1 MSTDEYKFDIIS
13 ALPLE
18 ISTTIFRMLDP
29 SAMKA
34 ALTVRR
40 NWYHIYQSDSALR
53 RIFRRRVRQRIRER
67 QRLAKY
73 LTNHRRVN
81 TPRRPPKQNGEK
93 KRKSRNGD
101 ARQMGKKPR
110 YDFEDTYSSATK
122 RPMRM

>member
-18 ISTTIFRMLDP
+18 ISTMIFRMLDP
-29 SAMKA
+29 SAKKA
-34 ALTVRR
+34 DLTVRR
-40 NWYHIYQSDSALR
+40 NWYHINQSDSALR
-53 RIFRRRVRQRIRER
+53 RIFRRRVRQKIRER

-73 LTNHRRVN
+73 LTNHRRLN
-81 TPRRPPKQNGEK
+81 APRRPPKQTGEK

-101 ARQMGKKPR
+101 SQRMGKRPK
-110 YDFEDTYSSATK
+110 YDLEDSYSSSTK